1 MHSANSQP
9 SLSSFYYKPRY
20 CYSIKR
26 FAECFFV
33 LDNPRHSLAGCY
45 DSNYQSY
52 QSVGE
57 VARRS
62 RYLALLPPLPVHC
75 IALDGDPHIMP
86 IIFEDRYECFY
97 ETKLNSLLFVF
108 NLGFWLQISRYC
120 RIRKTSLVFEFQ
132 WE

>member
-1 MHSANSQP
+1 MI
-9 SLSSFYYKPRY
+9 
-20 CYSIKR
+20 YSIKR
-26 FAECFFV
+26 FSECFFV

-57 VARRS
+57 AARRS

-86 IIFEDRYECFY
+86 IIFEDRSLSFSTTTTNSNYLIKGPLKLTRSLKYFRYQDTAEFARRRSF
-97 ETKLNSLLFVF
+97 LNSSASKSGSGKLY
-108 NLGFWLQISRYC
+108 NIS
-120 RIRKTSLVFEFQ
+120 
-132 WE
+132 

>member
-1 MHSANSQP
+1 M
-9 SLSSFYYKPRY
+9 
-20 CYSIKR
+20 
-26 FAECFFV
+26 

-52 QSVGE
+52 QSIGD

-86 IIFEDRYECFY
+86 IIFEDRLVYFNIQITKKKIPYHTYLNVWYVMVWYNTHTTIFETYIFY
-97 ETKLNSLLFVF
+97 
-108 NLGFWLQISRYC
+108 IRYQD
-120 RIRKTSLVFEFQ
+120 TAEFARRRSFLSSNANKSGSG
-132 WE
+132 E